1 MMLDATAKNAA
12 PNGAR
17 EVAPDL
23 AVLDGFEVLPEP
35 EAPEP
40 AAVVLAA
47 VLDVA
52 ELGYKRELVYVVQDE
67 VAGMTGLPPGGAWF
81 SPRHEVNS
89 LGAYEAG
96 MLNEQPC
103 VSNTLLQ

>member
-1 MMLDATAKNAA
+1 MMMLDATAKNAA

-52 ELGYKRELVYVVQDE
+52 DYRTCVEASNDE
-67 VAGMTGLPPGGAWF
+67 GK
-81 SPRHEVNS
+81 E
-89 LGAYEAG
+89 
-96 MLNEQPC
+96 NEKLD
-103 VSNTLLQ
+103 VR